1 MVVKNIRYL
10 AYDIDKWLEQNF
22 WYVTS
27 VYSSRNRRFE
37 LFCGMFGRK
46 CDIPV
51 YILIEHAM
59 DTWRNSRLT
68 LRIVLVG
75 QDKNTE
81 YELCLYEKEFGIGD
95 CIENSVLE
103 SMLKLLS
110 IIRDN
115 PCNME
120 RTTKTKDISVLLE
133 KCVK

>member
-1 MVVKNIRYL
+1 
-10 AYDIDKWLEQNF
+10 
-22 WYVTS
+22 
-27 VYSSRNRRFE
+27 
-37 LFCGMFGRK
+37 MFGRK

-68 LRIVLVG
+68 LRLVIVG

-103 SMLKLLS
+103 SVLKPL
-110 IIRDN
+110 ITIRDN
-115 PCNME
+115 PWETE
-120 RTTKTKDISVLLE
+120 RTVKTKDISVLLE
-133 KCVK
+133 DVCR

>member
-10 AYDIDKWLEQNF
+10 AYEIDKWLEQNF

-75 QDKNTE
+75 HDKNTE

-95 CIENSVLE
+95 CVENYVLE
-103 SMLKLLS
+103 SVLKLLS

-115 PCNME
+115 PYDTE
-120 RTTKTKDISVLLE
+120 RTTKEKDISVLLE
-133 KCVK
+133 DVCT

>member
-1 MVVKNIRYL
+1 
-10 AYDIDKWLEQNF
+10 
-22 WYVTS
+22 
-27 VYSSRNRRFE
+27 
-37 LFCGMFGRK
+37 MFGRK

-75 QDKNTE
+75 QDNNTE

-103 SMLKLLS
+103 SMLKLLI

-115 PCNME
+115 PWDTE
-120 RTTKTKDISVLLE
+120 RITKTKDISVLLE
-133 KCVK
+133 KCVCK